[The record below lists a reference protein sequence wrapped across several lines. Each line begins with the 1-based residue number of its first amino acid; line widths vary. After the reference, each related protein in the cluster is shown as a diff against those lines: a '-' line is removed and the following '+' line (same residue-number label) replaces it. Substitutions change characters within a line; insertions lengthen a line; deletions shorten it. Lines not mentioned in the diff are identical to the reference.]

1 MKKNLSIILVCFLS
15 LFGLSAQNSSLQYQF
30 KGVDDEFAND
40 FAKDIIADVI
50 GESQLQVNETMH
62 YVLTY
67 EQKTLAL
74 SYSAS
79 VSNVSGSVRQENAD
93 LYSDL
98 EGVVRK
104 AVEKSLDELAIAVKS
119 KEVVKPVETEVT
131 PDNVIPPKEVLANP
145 EQKTSPVVNNVPA
158 SDRSSQINKRDNGEV
173 WQKIKNFITAP
184 KNKSDKIVSLKT
196 AGKLST
202 FTTLKSGLTAEL
214 TDEGVLK
221 INGTGRMLTEDESLL
236 KSLRPYVIAIEVEEG
251 VTDVCG
257 FQQFASVQYVLL
269 PNSVCRIA
277 SGTFKDCIKLLS
289 INIPEATTEIGSSAF
304 QNCEVLSAIV
314 LPNGLLNIGD
324 KAFMGCRKLQSINL
338 PSSISIIAESVF
350 RNCQSLE
357 SMDIPSSVTHI
368 KENAFKNCRSIDKL
382 YLSNNVVVIEKGCFQ
397 DMKKLTEVRLSEK
410 LISIPSSAFES
421 CSSLNSIVVP
431 QNVQVVGEYAFKG
444 CENLVQITFL
454 CQNMRS
460 IGKFSFEDCDRLYT
474 ISLHS
479 QYPPTVSEP
488 FDDKNITSRVVIMV
502 PSSSLSFYADA
513 DYWKTLNIRSM

>member
-1 MKKNLSIILVCFLS
+1 MRRILIIFAIIVLPWSLSS
-15 LFGLSAQNSSLQYQF
+15 QNSQLRYSYT
-30 KGVDDEFAND
+30 GVDDELVNNS
-40 FAKDIIADVI
+40 AKDIISSAI
-50 GESQLQVNETMH
+50 GQSHLQYDDEIS
-62 YVLTY
+62 YKL
-67 EQKTLAL
+67 EFKSRTLKI
-74 SYSAS
+74 SYSS
-79 VSNVSGSVRQENAD
+79 KVYGIKGDVRKENAD
-93 LYSDL
+93 LYADL
-98 EGVVRK
+98 KDVLSS
-104 AVEKSLDELAIAVKS
+104 AVAKSLEELEVATRPKEIA
-119 KEVVKPVETEVT
+119 KPVETVAT
-131 PDNVIPPKEVLANP
+131 PDNVIPPKEVVVNP

-460 IGKFSFEDCDRLYT
+460 IGKFSFEDCNRLYT

-479 QYPPTVSEP
+479 QYPPTVSEL